1 MSHPTS
7 SFLVNHNNEDNEE
20 PPVRI
25 SKGKGKR
32 TVIPDTEDEGS
43 EPDSEP
49 AAESAEAELSM
60 L

>member
-1 MSHPTS
+1 M
-7 SFLVNHNNEDNEE
+7 
-20 PPVRI
+20 RI
-25 SKGKGKR
+25 SKGKEKR

-60 L
+60 LLKLPSKPSTH